1 MPGEN
6 RNIYK
11 TSRRAAGLTQEAAA
25 ERLGISVESVRAY
38 ETGQRLPPN
47 DVVELMVILYNAQH
61 LAYQHLRE
69 TNALYGRLVPPLE
82 ERSLIEAAVRIYNR
96 VRRFTQQ
103 HSLERLMEIAEDNVI
118 DDEERPEFLA
128 IMADVRE
135 ILQSALEL
143 QGHCIAGEVS
153 GGA

>member
-61 LAYQHLRE
+61 LAAASL
-69 TNALYGRLVPPLE
+69 PL
-82 ERSLIEAAVRIYNR
+82 
-96 VRRFTQQ
+96 
-103 HSLERLMEIAEDNVI
+103 
-118 DDEERPEFLA
+118 
-128 IMADVRE
+128 
-135 ILQSALEL
+135 
-143 QGHCIAGEVS
+143 
-153 GGA
+153 

>member
-1 MPGEN
+1 MPGDN

-11 TSRRAAGLTQEAAA
+11 TSRHAAGLTQEAAA

-69 TNALYGRLVPPLE
+69 TNALYGRIVPPLE

-96 VRRFTQQ
+96 VGRFTQQ

-118 DDEERPEFLA
+118 DDEERPEFMA
-128 IMADVRE
+128 IVAELRDIVQSVLE
-135 ILQSALEL
+135 IP
-143 QGHCIAGEVS
+143 GGCIPVEVS